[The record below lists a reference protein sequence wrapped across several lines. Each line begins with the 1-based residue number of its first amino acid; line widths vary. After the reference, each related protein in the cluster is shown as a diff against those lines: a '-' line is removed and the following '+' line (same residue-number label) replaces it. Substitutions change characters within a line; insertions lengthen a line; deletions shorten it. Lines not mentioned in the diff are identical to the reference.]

1 MEHDL
6 SQVDRNELEAVN
18 TAEELLI
25 KARRVAH
32 QIGDRVK
39 DVISL
44 DGFPTLH
51 APGVETDGANGEQG
65 PPPPARSVTRPC

>member
-6 SQVDRNELEAVN
+6 SQVDRNEVEAFN

-39 DVISL
+39 GVISL

-51 APGVETDGANGEQG
+51 APGVEAGGADGDQG
-65 PPPPARSVTRPC
+65 PSPPPEA